1 MKTAVSS
8 MVKRK
13 KDESNIDLTPMLDV
27 VFILLIFFVVTA
39 SFVKESTLNIQ
50 GQDPNN
56 NPPPPSEDMPQNI
69 LIQLDAQDQIF
80 FNQERI
86 DLSAVRARVASHR
99 AENPAASVVIQP
111 NNNSTANS
119 LVVIMNASRE
129 AGANDISVIQA
140 R

>member
-8 MVKRK
+8 MMKRK

-86 DLSAVRARVASHR
+86 DISAVRARVASHR